1 MAMKTIQELGFQNGY
16 DFAESVLNKNHLI
29 DNKCT
34 DYIVLVQTSYDGKN
48 WDHDVEFLLSREYGE
63 LEWDNDWWESQ
74 PYVLVGFCISAP
86 NLLEVK
92 IPNKYW
98 PKGLQL
104 SEE

>member
-1 MAMKTIQELGFQNGY
+1 MKTIQELGFQNGY

-29 DNKCT
+29 DVYC
-34 DYIVLVQTSYDGKN
+34 DYAVLIQSSYDGVN
-48 WDHDVEFLLSREYGE
+48 WDKDVEFLLTTPDGDY
-63 LEWDNDWWESQ
+63 EWLNDWWENQ

-104 SEE
+104 NEE